1 MVVKLVITD
10 LVAEEDEADGEM
22 TVELDGVTGT
32 EVVLVQPP
40 EQLVIV
46 LVLVV

>member
-1 MVVKLVITD
+1 
-10 LVAEEDEADGEM
+10 
-22 TVELDGVTGT
+22 VELEEITGT